1 MGGLCGKGCMVPGG
15 VGWGELRY
23 GGARWVGEGQFMQD
37 VKFQNRDGQIH
48 TQTRRH
54 HLRFLI

>member
-23 GGARWVGEGQFMQD
+23 GRARWVGEGQFMQD

-48 TQTRRH
+48 TFQ
-54 HLRFLI
+54 F